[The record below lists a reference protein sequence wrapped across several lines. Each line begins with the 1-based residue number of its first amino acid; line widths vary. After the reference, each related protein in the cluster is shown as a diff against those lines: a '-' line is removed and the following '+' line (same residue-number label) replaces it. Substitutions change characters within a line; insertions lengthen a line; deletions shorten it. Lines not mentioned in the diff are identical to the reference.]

1 MNKFGRSAWIGLG
14 VGTTAGIGLV
24 LFIIYKEMKRR
35 ISQRLSIQNNSDTFC
50 TDGPSA
56 AIADSQVPMAQG
68 SLPGAP
74 AGGAGRDLTPELRNG
89 LEDVLRSVADLRSE
103 VASLQSSLQG
113 IAARIVQ
120 DVRSGIEESQKAAR
134 RRRHHLPRER
144 TDSMSSSS
152 IYFTAS
158 TASAGSTH
166 PYDGESEGGY
176 ITANAES
183 DYNGEVDTDKETDEE
198 DRSCPTSC
206 TLRQDS
212 SDVGGEEDEF
222 LDTKVPGVTPVQ
234 LSSQSKGERPAPAR
248 EKAAGIEP
256 LQLNRALCHKEA
268 GSIPEAEHGANPAL
282 ETLGVCTE
290 GVDGTSWEDAQTDQQ
305 DSVSSGTQ

>member
-24 LFIIYKEMKRR
+24 LFLIYKEMKRR
-35 ISQRLSIQNNSDTFC
+35 ISQRLSIQNNSDAFC
-50 TDGPSA
+50 TDGPST
-56 AIADSQVPMAQG
+56 AIADSQVPMAQAG

-120 DVRSGIEESQKAAR
+120 DVRSGIEESQRAAR

-158 TASAGSTH
+158 SAAATSAADAGSTH

-176 ITANAES
+176 TTANAES

-212 SDVGGEEDEF
+212 SDVGGEEEEP
-222 LDTKVPGVTPVQ
+222 LDTKAPGVTPMQ
-234 LSSQSKGERPAPAR
+234 LSSQSDS
-248 EKAAGIEP
+248 EP
-256 LQLNRALCHKEA
+256 LESNRALCHKEA
-268 GSIPEAEHGANPAL
+268 GNIPEAENGVDPDL
-282 ETLGVCTE
+282 ETLNVCTE
-290 GVDGTSWEDAQTDQQ
+290 GADVTSWEDAQTAQQ
-305 DSVSSGTQ
+305 ESVSSGTQ